1 MTSEVSNTIGRSLQ
15 NVNPEL
21 NWLCVEAGNFVFQ
34 MDNNY
39 LTALKEGD
47 LAAFNA
53 VYGLYHKQIYS
64 FILHKT
70 QSEFIASEVIQLT
83 FIRLWEKKRMLSE
96 KVELQL
102 QLFGMAR
109 QVMIDELRKEAIRYK
124 YNNQSE
130 QYPFTDSLMK
140 MIESKDLLKH
150 FEQEVEAMPA
160 MRKMVFNLS
169 RKNGLSYSEIAEM
182 LGISPKTVESHIAKV
197 LSRLK
202 QYMYTVL

>member
-1 MTSEVSNTIGRSLQ
+1 
-15 NVNPEL
+15 
-21 NWLCVEAGNFVFQ
+21 

-39 LTALKEGD
+39 LIALKEGD
-47 LAAFNA
+47 MSAFNA
-53 VYGLYHKQIYS
+53 VYHKHHKQIYS
-64 FILHKT
+64 FIIHKT
-70 QSEFIASEVIQLT
+70 QSEFIASEVVQLT
-83 FIRLWEKKRMLSE
+83 FIRLWEKKKVLSE

-109 QVMIDELRKEAIRYK
+109 QVMIDELRKEATRYK
-124 YNNQSE
+124 YNNQAE

-150 FEQEVEAMPA
+150 FEQEVAHMPA

-169 RKNGLSYSEIAEM
+169 RNNGLSYQEIAEM
-182 LGISPKTVESHIAKV
+182 LGISPKTVERHIAKV